1 MKVIQVIP
9 NLRMGGAEI
18 MCETLSLELA
28 KNGVNVKI
36 VSLYNEVTPI
46 SQRLSQ
52 AGIEIVFLDKKR
64 GMDLSIIRK
73 LKKIFREEAPDVVH
87 SHLNAQKYAMLAAI
101 RTGISDRVHTV
112 HSVAD
117 KELSKFDK
125 ILAKFFYK
133 RCGVIPVALSELVQQ
148 TVLDVYGISAHSV
161 PIVLNGIDLSN
172 CIPKCDYDMGDT
184 FKILHIG
191 RFSEEKNHK
200 GLIDAFAI
208 FHEKV
213 PNSELTLIGN
223 GGLFDEIRKY
233 AFERNVGDAVS
244 FLGLQTNVYPYLHAA
259 DIFVLSSKYE
269 GIPMT
274 LIEAMGSA
282 VPIVATNV
290 GGIPNML
297 SNNESAILTNVDAHE
312 IADAL
317 SRLSRDLNL
326 RKKIGQKALAHSR
339 EFSSREMA
347 HQYIKIYQGDI
358 Q

>member
-312 IADAL
+312 IADAFE
-317 SRLSRDLNL
+317 RLYKDENL
-326 RKKIGQKALAHSR
+326 RKKLGKAAQKESFK
-339 EFSSREMA
+339 FSSNTMA
-347 HQYIKIYQGDI
+347 KKYMEIYENGCE
-358 Q
+358 